1 MEPVTTSSAGAAPRV
16 ELLVRA
22 SCHLCEDAREVVAAV
37 CAELGE
43 RWVEQD
49 VDADPALVA
58 TYSDYVPVVLVDG
71 VQQAFW
77 RVDER
82 RLRRALG
89 RPSGAAR

>member
-16 ELLVRA
+16 RLLVRA
-22 SCHLCEDAREVVAAV
+22 SCHLCDDARAVVSAV
-37 CAELGE
+37 CEEAGVG
-43 RWVEQD
+43 WVEQD

-82 RLRRALG
+82 RLRRVLG
-89 RPSGAAR
+89 RSPRAAR